1 LFEKAEKI
9 SFFVLLLGCKLLYIK
24 KSQMYGIPFIRVS
37 VCLDFNGRTFTSPKK
52 PCASKDHLLLGIL
65 HKKNAVILNPFYAR
79 DNAKPPPR
87 TQRGIKSTL
96 NDSDIPKKIPGRL
109 RRPGFFLAK

>member
-96 NDSDIPKKIPGRL
+96 NDSVFPKKKSRAACAD
-109 RRPGFFLAK
+109 RDFF